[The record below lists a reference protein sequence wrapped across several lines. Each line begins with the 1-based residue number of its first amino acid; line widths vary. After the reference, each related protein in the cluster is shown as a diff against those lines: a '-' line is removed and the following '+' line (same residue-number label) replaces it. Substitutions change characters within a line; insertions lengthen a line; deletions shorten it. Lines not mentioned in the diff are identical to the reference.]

1 MTITEHV
8 GNRIRMYR
16 KHRGLTLTELAEK
29 LNYSSSTI
37 SKYENGLISIDIE
50 ILYKIADALEISINR
65 LIDYKMDEK
74 AISTH
79 RKHES
84 FFERTELFYFY
95 QYFIPEKKVYTS
107 VLEINRNTDKEDSCI
122 IYYDIPSVKEYGC
135 SSYIYHGTISY
146 YDTVTTIRAQ
156 NPYNRCDELFIYAKI
171 PFTTKPTTP
180 ALVLGLSSSRR
191 TPYSYKILFSTTPLK
206 IDTELITELCCTGKD
221 ILTDIK
227 RSNALYIY

>member
-1 MTITEHV
+1 
-8 GNRIRMYR
+8 
-16 KHRGLTLTELAEK
+16 
-29 LNYSSSTI
+29 
-37 SKYENGLISIDIE
+37 
-50 ILYKIADALEISINR
+50 
-65 LIDYKMDEK
+65 MDEK

-146 YDTVTTIRAQ
+146 
-156 NPYNRCDELFIYAKI
+156 
-171 PFTTKPTTP
+171 
-180 ALVLGLSSSRR
+180 
-191 TPYSYKILFSTTPLK
+191 
-206 IDTELITELCCTGKD
+206 
-221 ILTDIK
+221 
-227 RSNALYIY
+227 